1 MNQPYQSRQHLQHF
15 QEIDLEDEKII
26 YLEQSIRANPSQAA
40 AWIELGRI
48 YSQRQQWSI
57 AVSILNRLLDLAPT
71 NPVGHEVI
79 GLCYLMDEHYQKASQ
94 HYQLAVELRPENAA
108 YRNSLGSVYLKMD
121 FHELAIQQ
129 LEIAAELSP
138 QNAKVFH
145 NLAIAYQQT
154 DQNELAESTYIRYQ
168 KLTNEQ
174 INSEK

>member
-1 MNQPYQSRQHLQHF
+1 
-15 QEIDLEDEKII
+15 
-26 YLEQSIRANPSQAA
+26 
-40 AWIELGRI
+40 
-48 YSQRQQWSI
+48 
-57 AVSILNRLLDLAPT
+57 
-71 NPVGHEVI
+71 
-79 GLCYLMDEHYQKASQ
+79 MDEHYQKASQ